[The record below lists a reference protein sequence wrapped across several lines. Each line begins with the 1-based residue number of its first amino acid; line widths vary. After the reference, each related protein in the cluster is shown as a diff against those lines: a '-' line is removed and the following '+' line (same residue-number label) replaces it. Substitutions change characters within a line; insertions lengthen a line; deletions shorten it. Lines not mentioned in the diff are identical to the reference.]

1 MAKDNIQFGS
11 TEVELLLDD
20 LGLIPSSFITPEVL
34 NLIEQQ
40 FRMREFEMPDYE
52 KLYCELYLEK
62 LRKKREFERAR
73 VKPTIEK
80 TLKLNF

>member
-1 MAKDNIQFGS
+1 MTKDKILFGS
-11 TEVELLLDD
+11 TEVEMLLED

-52 KLYCELYLEK
+52 KMYCELYLDK
-62 LRKKREFERAR
+62 LRKKREFERKR
-73 VKPTIEK
+73 VKPTIETTFK
-80 TLKLNF
+80 INF

>member
-1 MAKDNIQFGS
+1 M
-11 TEVELLLDD
+11 LLED

-52 KLYCELYLEK
+52 KMYCELYLEK
-62 LRKKREFERAR
+62 LKIKREFERKR
-73 VKPTIEK
+73 VKPTTET
-80 TLKLNF
+80 TLKINF